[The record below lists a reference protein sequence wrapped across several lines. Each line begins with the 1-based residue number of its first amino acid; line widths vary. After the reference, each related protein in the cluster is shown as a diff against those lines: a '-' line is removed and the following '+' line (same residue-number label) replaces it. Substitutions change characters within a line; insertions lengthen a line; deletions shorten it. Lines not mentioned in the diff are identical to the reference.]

1 MERLKKLI
9 EKRKEKSR
17 LQKDAE
23 IKSEFRVVERDNK
36 LWLTHNG
43 VAFMEMPWDMTSSDV
58 ASKLAEVRE
67 TAITYDKL

>member
-1 MERLKKLI
+1 MERLKQLI
-9 EKRKEKSR
+9 EKRKEKTR

-23 IKSEFRVVERDNK
+23 LKAEFKVVERAHK

-43 VAFMEMPWDMTSSDV
+43 VAFMEMPWDMTASDV

-67 TAITYDKL
+67 TAIIYDKL